1 MALEV
6 SVALLH
12 CISLVPE
19 LALLVYLTQ
28 TQLKSQISTDRLHT
42 KIVHLEWKR
51 PNLLK
56 DQFYNSTLISK
67 LILTNSLPFKI
78 CINFR
83 NTTSSS
89 MGLIILNVD
98 TLSTIFVWEMVRNFW
113 VVLVS
118 DGKGKLLVMV
128 VKMHHAT
135 DVFGATNKKLQVAV
149 QLLVSLG
156 CYLVL

>member
-1 MALEV
+1 M
-6 SVALLH
+6 
-12 CISLVPE
+12 
-19 LALLVYLTQ
+19 
-28 TQLKSQISTDRLHT
+28 HT

-51 PNLLK
+51 LNLLK

-78 CINFR
+78 CINFL

-98 TLSTIFVWEMVRNFW
+98 TLLMIFVWEMVRSFW

-118 DGKGKLLVMV
+118 DGKDKLLVMV
-128 VKMHHAT
+128 VKMHRVT

-149 QLLVSLG
+149 QLLVLLG
-156 CYLVL
+156 CYLVLSDLYLLLKHWKWLLTTNPA